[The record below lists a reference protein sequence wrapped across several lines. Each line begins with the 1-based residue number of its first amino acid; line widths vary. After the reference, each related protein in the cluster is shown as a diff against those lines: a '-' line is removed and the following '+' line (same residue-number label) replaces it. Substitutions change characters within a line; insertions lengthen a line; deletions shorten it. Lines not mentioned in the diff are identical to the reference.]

1 MRISQNLS
9 SFYRPLKI
17 LLNARIE
24 QVIFYL
30 GRMAIRVSSE
40 KEKSFCEKNGNYA
53 KKKHENFMKSTE
65 FLKANAKF

>member
-1 MRISQNLS
+1 MRFSQNLS

-40 KEKSFCEKNGNYA
+40 KEKSFCEKMEIMQ
-53 KKKHENFMKSTE
+53 KKNENFMKSTE